1 MFEFQLKDAKFEDGE
16 LVTEWPYIEY
26 RDLFVFYKVDDY
38 AEGSGF
44 KFMSLQIIGQVCDKP
59 LLHPENNV
67 EILYWG
73 YAMFDGIRHLYL
85 GHDKTENYG
94 YINYPFIKNHI
105 ELLKTISKL
114 EDIYCRDHK
123 I

>member
-1 MFEFQLKDAKFEDGE
+1 MLEFELKDAKFENNE
-16 LVTEWPYIEY
+16 AVMEWPYIEY
-26 RDLFVFYKVDDY
+26 KDFFVFYKVNDY

-44 KFMSLQIIGQVCDKP
+44 NFMSLQIIGRHPDKP
-59 LLHPENNV
+59 LLFPENNV

-85 GHDKTENYG
+85 GDDKTENYG

-105 ELLKTISKL
+105 EILKIIREL
-114 EDIYCRDHK
+114 EIKYCRDHE
-123 I
+123 